1 MKYINREKVVKYIKE
16 DITDRKF
23 KYITFFWIIIATQF
37 VIGSNLQTKGYSI
50 RNITELIIALGKII
64 GLSILFIIIHY
75 CILELYKKV
84 KEKTQ
89 NKNYKESTK
98 WIEKYKFEIYF
109 IIIIACWI
117 PTLMAFYPCIIN
129 YDGGFQIRDYFFFK
143 KINLGHPII
152 TTFFYT
158 IFYTYG
164 VNSLNSPTLGMLLF
178 SLFQMT
184 LMAAIFAYAVK
195 FIEKETNKKYL
206 RNISLIIYSL
216 FPYNQLFPMMTTK
229 DVVFA
234 GFTLLFIINLYKM
247 FYKKYKVLNYI
258 SLIFITVMMLLF
270 RNNAVYA
277 LIVLIPFAIII
288 LIKNKKQLKNF
299 LVIILISV
307 IIYQL
312 INNLLFKLIHEE
324 SNGSDVWA
332 CTFAQATGKIAS
344 EKELTDTEKEKISLY
359 FTNYEVIGKI
369 YKPYIADYTM
379 QLIKIDEI
387 RKDKKEFFKFMAELA
402 KKYPREFIE
411 SYLNTIRG
419 YWYILDKSFSSEH
432 NEDCPEKYGALELY
446 CFKIG
451 KNRYEVKDESKLPK
465 LKEFYS
471 RMFCENEYQNIYGI
485 RILFQPATYFYI
497 LLACL
502 LYSIYKKQKIEIL
515 IEMYLFLYFLTCF
528 LSPGAIIRYIY
539 AIIVCIPVI
548 VSIKKQNN
556 KSEEEQ

>member
-1 MKYINREKVVKYIKE
+1 
-16 DITDRKF
+16 
-23 KYITFFWIIIATQF
+23 
-37 VIGSNLQTKGYSI
+37 
-50 RNITELIIALGKII
+50 
-64 GLSILFIIIHY
+64 
-75 CILELYKKV
+75 
-84 KEKTQ
+84 
-89 NKNYKESTK
+89 
-98 WIEKYKFEIYF
+98 
-109 IIIIACWI
+109 
-117 PTLMAFYPCIIN
+117 
-129 YDGGFQIRDYFFFK
+129 
-143 KINLGHPII
+143 
-152 TTFFYT
+152 
-158 IFYTYG
+158 
-164 VNSLNSPTLGMLLF
+164 
-178 SLFQMT
+178 
-184 LMAAIFAYAVK
+184 
-195 FIEKETNKKYL
+195 
-206 RNISLIIYSL
+206 
-216 FPYNQLFPMMTTK
+216 MMTTK

-247 FYKKYKVLNYI
+247 FYKKYKILNYI

-312 INNLLFKLIHEE
+312 VNNLLFKLIHEE

-387 RKDKKEFFKFMAELA
+387 RKDKKEFFKFMAKLA
-402 KKYPREFIE
+402 QKYPREFIE

-419 YWYILDKSFSSEH
+419 YWYILDKSFSSVH
-432 NEDCPEKYGALELY
+432 NDDCPEKYGALELY

-471 RMFCENEYQNIYGI
+471 RMFCKNEYQNIYGI